1 MELAYRNAMVVTA
14 DDAFLGS
21 VQVVHGKIMS
31 VDRGPGGV
39 GEDLEGDV
47 LMPGVIDLHTD
58 NLEKHF
64 FPRPNID
71 WNPVSA
77 VTLAARQLFGNT
89 NPAMPVSGAWPM
101 QHPIATSLLWSV
113 LILIIF
119 VPLATRLF
127 QKAVSR

>member
-1 MELAYRNAMVVTA
+1 MELAYRNARVIA
-14 DDAFLGS
+14 GDDAFLGS
-21 VQVVHGKIMS
+21 VRVVDGRIAS
-31 VDRGPGGV
+31 VDRGPCSV

-77 VTLAARQLFGNT
+77 A
-89 NPAMPVSGAWPM
+89 
-101 QHPIATSLLWSV
+101 
-113 LILIIF
+113 
-119 VPLATRLF
+119 
-127 QKAVSR
+127 